1 MISVPPVI
9 LRHPRAQSPP
19 PLVAALD
26 AAGAFALSA
35 NPPALTHLARRARSR
50 PLRPLSACRRPAA
63 ATSGGGPRQLTRAER
78 DGSALLASAAPGG
91 EARGPLGRAV
101 LAFIGWAAP
110 ERGAALERALAAAAA
125 QAPWLWELRTA
136 LAQLRA
142 REGRRDAGGRAEA
155 QRWAALWA
163 TRWAAVASPRE
174 TLRFAAA

>member
-1 MISVPPVI
+1 M
-9 LRHPRAQSPP
+9 L
-19 PLVAALD
+19 AL
-26 AAGAFALSA
+26 
-35 NPPALTHLARRARSR
+35 
-50 PLRPLSACRRPAA
+50 
-63 ATSGGGPRQLTRAER
+63 
-78 DGSALLASAAPGG
+78 
-91 EARGPLGRAV
+91 
-101 LAFIGWAAP
+101 IGWTAP

-174 TLRFAAA
+174 TLRFAHSGVFN